1 MSCVEKGENDKRGG
15 CTGHYWKIGW
25 AISFSFSA
33 SAEKTRHN
41 KILKMVVI
49 IFHQVGYTHKYIFF
63 FSKLASVY
71 MYKYFLVKKNLL
83 MSDYNSILVI

>member
-1 MSCVEKGENDKRGG
+1 MSSVEKGENDKSGG

-25 AISFSFSA
+25 AISFTFSA

-41 KILKMVVI
+41 KILKMVVVI

-63 FSKLASVY
+63 YSKLTSVY
-71 MYKYFLVKKNLL
+71 IQIFSYKKSLFE
-83 MSDYNSILVI
+83 

>member
-15 CTGHYWKIGW
+15 CTGHYLKIGW

-41 KILKMVVI
+41 KILKLVVLI
-49 IFHQVGYTHKYIFF
+49 ILHQVIHISISFF
-63 FSKLASVY
+63 FSKLAS
-71 MYKYFLVKKNLL
+71 MYICTNIYL
-83 MSDYNSILVI
+83 

>member
-15 CTGHYWKIGW
+15 CTAGHYLKIGW

-63 FSKLASVY
+63 YSKLTSVY
-71 MYKYFLVKKNLL
+71 IQIFSYKKSLFE
-83 MSDYNSILVI
+83 

>member
-15 CTGHYWKIGW
+15 CTAGHYLKIGW

-33 SAEKTRHN
+33 SAEKARHN

-63 FSKLASVY
+63 LFKINKCIY
-71 MYKYFLVKKNLL
+71 TNIFL
-83 MSDYNSILVI
+83 

>member
-15 CTGHYWKIGW
+15 CTGHYLKIGW

-49 IFHQVGYTHKYIFF
+49 IFHQVG
-63 FSKLASVY
+63 
-71 MYKYFLVKKNLL
+71 
-83 MSDYNSILVI
+83 